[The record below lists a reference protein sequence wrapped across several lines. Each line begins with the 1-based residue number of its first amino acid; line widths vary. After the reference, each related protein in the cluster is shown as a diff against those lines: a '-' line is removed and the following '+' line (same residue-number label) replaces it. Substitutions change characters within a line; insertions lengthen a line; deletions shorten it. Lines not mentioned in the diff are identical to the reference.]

1 MLSRHPPNFLPLAW
15 LPTYPCRYQFLEEQ
29 LHTETDGPGTPFFR
43 FEAEHAWRRHGRRPL
58 RLNCCGS
65 LYSDGAHTPLGSGNA

>member
-29 LHTETDGPGTPFFR
+29 SHTETDGPGTPFLT
-43 FEAEHAWRRHGRRPL
+43 FEAEHAWRSGRPHTTALELL
-58 RLNCCGS
+58 RL
-65 LYSDGAHTPLGSGNA
+65 